1 MTATRMPTRQDASST
16 ARPLRGEIWEFDLR
30 PRKGREQEGI
40 YPCLVV
46 STDALNKSDFGTV
59 IVCPIT
65 TTHRPAFRWRTGLL
79 PEDLRLADTGWSAK
93 PNWVE
98 TDQIV
103 TLDTRER
110 TIRLLAT
117 VTNQVKLREVDE
129 QLRMMLN
136 L

>member
-1 MTATRMPTRQDASST
+1 MSSSSASPQQTGSA

-30 PRKGREQEGI
+30 PRKGREQEGV

-46 STDALNKSDFGTV
+46 STDALNRSSFGTV

-65 TTHRPAFRWRTGLL
+65 TTHRPAFRWRPGLL
-79 PEDLRLADTGWSAK
+79 PSHMRIASSSWVVR

-110 TIRLLAT
+110 ALRHLGTI
-117 VTNQVKLREVDE
+117 VDSDKIREIDD

>member
-1 MTATRMPTRQDASST
+1 MTRPAS
-16 ARPLRGEIWEFDLR
+16 APPGNPVPRPLRGEIWEFDLR
-30 PRKGREQEGI
+30 PRKGREQAGI
-40 YPCLVV
+40 YPCVV
-46 STDALNKSDFGTV
+46 ISTEALNRSNFGTV

-65 TTHRPAFRWRTGLL
+65 TTHRPAFRWRPGLL
-79 PEDLRLADTGWSAK
+79 PQDLRIADADWAAK

-110 TIRLLAT
+110 AVRHLAT
-117 VTNQVKLREVDE
+117 ITNTDRLREMDD